1 MKLISWNV
9 NGIRAATKKGLM
21 DWLSAESPDVLCVQ
35 ETKAHPNQLDEE
47 ILAPQGYESFWS
59 SAERKGYSGV
69 AIFVRKNS
77 KTTPLHVHE
86 GLEIA
91 KFDVEGRTLIA
102 EYPEFILYNSYYPNG
117 GHELLRV
124 PYKLDYSE
132 AVLEHALKTKKALGK
147 PIILTGDF
155 NTAHQPLD
163 LARPKQNE
171 GNTGFLPKERA
182 WLDKLISK
190 GFVDIFRE
198 FESEGGHY
206 SWWSYRAGARQK
218 NIGWRIDYFFV
229 TPEITPLVKKSYHQP
244 EVLGSDHC
252 PVVLELKKA

>member
-9 NGIRAATKKGLM
+9 NGIRAVAKKGLF
-21 DWLSAESPDVLCVQ
+21 DWLAQEKPDLLCLQ
-35 ETKAHPNQLDEE
+35 ETKAHPEQLDEE
-47 ILAPQGYESFWS
+47 ILKPQGYQTFWS
-59 SAERKGYSGV
+59 SAKRKGYSGT
-69 AIFVRKNS
+69 ALFIRTESKIKPLTVR
-77 KTTPLHVHE
+77 E
-86 GLEIA
+86 GLEIPE
-91 KFDVEGRTLIA
+91 FDVEGRTLIA

-124 PYKLDYSE
+124 PYKLSYSD
-132 AVLEHALKTKKALGK
+132 AVLDHALKTKKSLQK

-155 NTAHQPLD
+155 NTAHQSID

-171 GNTGFLPKERA
+171 GNTGFLPEERA

-198 FESEGGHY
+198 FETEAGHY
-206 SWWSYRAGARQK
+206 TWWSYRAGARQK

-229 TPEITPLVKKSYHQP
+229 TPELKDHIKKSYHQP
-244 EVLGSDHC
+244 HILGSDHC
-252 PVVLELKKA
+252 PVVLELK